1 MLYQQLIF
9 GEVKKHTAQ
18 DFVDLL
24 SNKNSTLNLWLTSCV
39 NFVATI
45 DKCRTILTSI
55 RNR

>member
-24 SNKNSTLNLWLTSCV
+24 SNKNSPLNLWLTSCV